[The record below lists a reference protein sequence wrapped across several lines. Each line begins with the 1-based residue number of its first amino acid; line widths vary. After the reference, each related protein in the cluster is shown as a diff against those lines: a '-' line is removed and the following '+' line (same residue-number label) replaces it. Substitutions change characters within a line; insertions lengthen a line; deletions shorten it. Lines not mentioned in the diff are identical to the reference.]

1 MSQQRPQASSGEI
14 RPLAAELN
22 AVIERENRHVY
33 AMLSDL
39 GKRIYFP
46 KGILRQ
52 SAEAKEKAKRFDATI
67 GIAREN
73 GKPMFLAS
81 VMQHFRDLTPA
92 EALAYAP
99 ATGQPELRRR
109 WRELLLAK
117 NPSLA
122 GKPFSTPIV
131 TSGVTHAL
139 SLSADLF
146 LDKGDTVV
154 LPHKFWENYDLL
166 FAARCQAQL
175 LLYPLFSAAGG
186 FNVEGLRDALAAR
199 PSGSK
204 SVVVLNFPNNPTGY
218 SITRTEADT
227 TVAVLT
233 AAADRG
239 CNLVVVSDDAYFGL
253 FYDEDLLQESLFARL
268 AGRHDRMLAIKV
280 DGPTKEQ
287 FVWGFR
293 MGMLTFSVRAAHD
306 QQALTMALEEKLGGA
321 IRSAISNCSQPA
333 QSVLIKALTGE
344 AVAAE
349 QKEKRAILEARAR
362 ESQRILDSGDFS
374 DVWDAYPFN
383 SGYFLCLK
391 LKGLSA
397 DGYRKHLLETRGIGV
412 IADGE
417 TDVRVAFSAVEL
429 ADLPELYATMAEAAR
444 ELGKT
449 K

>member
-1 MSQQRPQASSGEI
+1 MSQHQPQESSGEI

-22 AVIERENRHVY
+22 EVIERENPYVR
-33 AMLSDL
+33 AMLSGL

-73 GKPMFLAS
+73 GRPMFLAS
-81 VMQHFRDLTPA
+81 VMQHFPDLTPA

-99 ATGQPELRRR
+99 ATGQPELRRK

-122 GKPFSTPIV
+122 GKSFSTPIV

-139 SLSADLF
+139 SLVADLF
-146 LDKGDTVV
+146 VDKGDTVV

-166 FAARCQAQL
+166 FAARCQARL
-175 LLYPLFSAAGG
+175 LLYPLFNAAGG
-186 FNVEGLRDALAAR
+186 FSVEGLRDALETR
-199 PSGSK
+199 PGGSK

-218 SITRTEADT
+218 SITKKEADAI
-227 TVAVLT
+227 VAVLT
-233 AAADRG
+233 ATADRG

-253 FYDEDLLQESLFARL
+253 FYEDDLLQESLFARL
-268 AGRHDRMLAIKV
+268 AGCHDRILAIKV

-293 MGMLTFSVRAAHD
+293 MGMLTFSARAAHD
-306 QQALTMALEEKLGGA
+306 QQALTTALEAKIGGA
-321 IRSAISNCSQPA
+321 IRSAISNCSQLA
-333 QSVLIKALTGE
+333 QSVLIKALAGD
-344 AVAAE
+344 AAAAE
-349 QKEKRAILEARAR
+349 QKDKRAILEARAR
-362 ESQRILDSGDFS
+362 ESRRILDSSDFS
-374 DVWDAYPFN
+374 DVWEPYPFN
-383 SGYFLCLK
+383 SGYFMCLK

-397 DGYRKHLLETRGIGV
+397 DAYRKHLLETRGIGV

-417 TDVRVAFSAVEL
+417 SDVRVAFSSVEL
-429 ADLPELYATMAEAAR
+429 ADLPELYALMAEAAR
-444 ELGKT
+444 ELQGA
-449 K
+449 